1 MIGKLHNW
9 IKNRAAYM
17 QTYRELDSMTDR
29 ELNDIGI
36 DRSMIEEIASTAI
49 RKVVTEE
56 PTTSSLVTAVTEFFK
71 VKKKPSEK
79 DRVYAWL
86 SESSDIVDLERRLKM
101 LDLQQAPWQ
110 TTSNRNLQGWV

>member
-1 MIGKLHNW
+1 MIRKIQNW
-9 IKNRAAYM
+9 LTARAAYM
-17 QTYRELDSMTDR
+17 QTYRELSNMSDR
-29 ELNDIGI
+29 ELYDIGI
-36 DRSMIEEIASTAI
+36 DRGMIPEIANQATYG
-49 RKVVTEE
+49 KVVEE
-56 PTTSSLVTAVTEFFK
+56 PATKSLVAAITDFFK
-71 VKKKPSEK
+71 VKHKPTEK